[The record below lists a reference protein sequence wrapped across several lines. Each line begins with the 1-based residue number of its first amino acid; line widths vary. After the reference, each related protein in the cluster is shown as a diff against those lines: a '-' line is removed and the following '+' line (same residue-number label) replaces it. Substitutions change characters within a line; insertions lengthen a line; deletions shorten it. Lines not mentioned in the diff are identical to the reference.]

1 MSVKIHLHPF
11 LIHLAENKDIHEVDG
26 KTVGECLQKLVE
38 RYPELDEWL
47 FTKDRELNIMFDVF
61 VNMQSTLSE
70 RLETKVKNG
79 DDINLV
85 VVIAGG

>member
-1 MSVKIHLHPF
+1 MSVKLHLHPY
-11 LIHLAENKDIHEVDG
+11 LIHLAENKDIHEVNG
-26 KTVGECLQKLVE
+26 ATVGECLEQLIA

-47 FTKDRELNIMFDVF
+47 FTKDRSLNNMFDVF

-70 RLETKVKNG
+70 GLETKVTDG

-85 VVIAGG
+85 IVIAGG

>member
-1 MSVKIHLHPF
+1 MSVKVHLHPF

-26 KTVGECLQKLVE
+26 KTVGECLNKLVE

-47 FTKDRELNIMFDVF
+47 FDKDRNLNNMFDVF
-61 VNMQSTLSE
+61 VNMQNTLSE
-70 RLETKVKNG
+70 RLGTKVADG

>member
-11 LIHLAENKDIHEVDG
+11 LIHMAENKDIHEVDG
-26 KTVGECLQKLVE
+26 KTVGECLEKLVE
-38 RYPELDEWL
+38 KYPELDEWL
-47 FTKDRELNIMFDVF
+47 FTKDRDLNHMFDVF
-61 VNMQSTLSE
+61 VNMQSTLDE
-70 RLETKVKNG
+70 RLETRVADG

>member
-1 MSVKIHLHPF
+1 MSVKIHIHPY

-26 KTVGECLQKLVE
+26 KTVGECLEKLVE

-47 FTKDRELNIMFDVF
+47 FTKDRDLNNMFDVF

-70 RLETKVKNG
+70 RLETKVTNG